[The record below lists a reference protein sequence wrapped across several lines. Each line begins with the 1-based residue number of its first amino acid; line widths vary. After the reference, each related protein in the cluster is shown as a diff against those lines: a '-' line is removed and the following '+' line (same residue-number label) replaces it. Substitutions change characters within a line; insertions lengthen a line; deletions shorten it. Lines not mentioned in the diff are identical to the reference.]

1 MRSAGINWW
10 AAIGAAFAIYAIGFV
25 IYVGLIPMDRWWAM
39 TGMTDAE
46 KAIANSRM
54 ALSPIMPILTAL
66 FLGLLFKWGEVGS
79 AAEGMKWAAMV
90 ALGSA
95 LPALLYDWVYGGM
108 STAKTAIDCAH
119 LLSGHLAAGA
129 ILGRWR

>member
-10 AAIGAAFAIYAIGFV
+10 AVIGAAVAIYAIGFV
-25 IYVGLIPMDRWWAM
+25 IYVGFIPMEKWWAM

-46 KAIANSRM
+46 KTLATSRM
-54 ALSPIMPILTAL
+54 AFSPIMPVMTAL
-66 FLGLLFKWGEVGS
+66 FLAILFKWGQVCS
-79 AAEGMKWAAMV
+79 AAEGVKWAGVV
-90 ALGSA
+90 ALSSA

-119 LLSGHLAAGA
+119 LLAGHLAAGA

>member
-1 MRSAGINWW
+1 MRSEGINWW
-10 AAIGAAFAIYAIGFV
+10 AVVGAAVTIYVIGFV
-25 IYVGLIPMDRWWAM
+25 IYVGLVPMEKWWAM

-46 KAIANSRM
+46 KAIATSRM
-54 ALSPIMPILTAL
+54 AFSPIMPILTAL

-79 AAEGMKWAAMV
+79 AAEGIKWAAVV

-95 LPALLYDWVYGGM
+95 VPALLYDWVYGGM

-119 LLSGHLAAGA
+119 LLIGHIAAGA
-129 ILGRWR
+129 ILGRFR